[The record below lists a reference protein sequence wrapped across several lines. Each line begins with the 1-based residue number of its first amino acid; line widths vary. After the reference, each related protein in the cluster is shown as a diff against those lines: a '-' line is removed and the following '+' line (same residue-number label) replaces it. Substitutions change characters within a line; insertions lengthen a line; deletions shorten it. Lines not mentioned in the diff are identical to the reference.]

1 MINIS
6 RHNLNDLDSLGYT
19 LTEEIF
25 AMVSAE
31 PQDDLEHAV
40 GGLLDKFSEED
51 IKDMLKHVKRQSMSV
66 PKLILR

>member
-1 MINIS
+1 MVNIS
-6 RHNLNDLDSLGYT
+6 RHNLNDVDSLGYT

-25 AMVSAE
+25 AMVSGE

-40 GGLLDKFSEED
+40 GALLDKFSEED
-51 IKDMLKHVKRQSMSV
+51 IKDMLKHVKRQSMNV